1 MSNQQN
7 LSLKLEMIWWIFT
20 IVLLV
25 VVLFPIYNNINN
37 YPFWGSNILFIVT
50 FITLSRYVLLLRHTF
65 LAKQQK
71 LKVILFFLSIP
82 IIFFLISQ
90 VHYFQTFLDEKGVE
104 SFLGEMNLTDRNRI
118 AGFIR
123 TEMLFFGIGSV
134 VIAIIFPFRMLGS
147 VWLLKNRGRV

>member
-7 LSLKLEMIWWIFT
+7 LSLKLEIIWWIFT

-25 VVLFPIYNNINN
+25 VLLFPIYNNVNN
-37 YPFWGSNILFIVT
+37 YPFWKSNILFIVA
-50 FITLSRYVLLLRHTF
+50 FITLSRYVFLLHHTF

-71 LKVILFFLSIP
+71 LKVVLFFLSIP
-82 IIFFLISQ
+82 VIFFLISQ
-90 VHYFQTFLDEKGVE
+90 VHYFQTYLDEKGVE

-123 TEMLFFGIGSV
+123 TQMLFFGIGSV
-134 VIAIIFPFRMLGS
+134 VIAIIFPFRMLLS
-147 VWLLKNRGRV
+147 VWLLRNRGRV